1 MLILYTSTFCFPLP
15 GVLKG
20 LPVIFEN
27 RPHLMVNNASN
38 TIIDHIT
45 GHRCLGLLRFLQDV
59 FWGTVSNSGPSLSS
73 YQLPHSGW
81 VGEYFLEVLQAKTCW
96 QRFPHRN
103 LPPPITW
110 GSCFHDGRGN
120 AKTIL
125 TACYSS
131 PAARHLFCVGWAN
144 PLLHG
149 ASMSSWG
156 EGIDGSTS
164 VDYSLLR
171 VSSESINHQI
181 IVIT

>member
-1 MLILYTSTFCFPLP
+1 MRRNQLCSRSEKDTYNSTPCASRPLLFTCWRMMLILYTSTFCFPLP

-45 GHRCLGLLRFLQDV
+45 GHRCLGLLWFLQDV

-96 QRFPHRN
+96 QRFP
-103 LPPPITW
+103 LIEI
-110 GSCFHDGRGN
+110 S
-120 AKTIL
+120 
-125 TACYSS
+125 
-131 PAARHLFCVGWAN
+131 
-144 PLLHG
+144 LLQSLEG
-149 ASMSSWG
+149 VASMMEEAMQRQSW
-156 EGIDGSTS
+156 
-164 VDYSLLR
+164 
-171 VSSESINHQI
+171 QP
-181 IVIT
+181 VILPQLPGAYFV